1 MIDITKKYRT
11 RDGREVAGLEHYDND
26 PYVFAGYAGGNW
38 ATWTP
43 TGAHWEGTES
53 GIDLIEVNERQDT
66 ELAELRAF
74 RDAAIAKYPDLAP
87 VDPIEVKVARIYG
100 EWDGDDVT
108 HAIRATLLRGI
119 EIGKGGVA

>member
-11 RDGREVAGLEHYDND
+11 RDGREVTGLHRGDGRLYPIVGFIEGDYQEE
-26 PYVFAGYAGGNW
+26 
-38 ATWTP
+38 WTSD
-43 TGAHWEGTES
+43 GRAWVGEIDDG
-53 GIDLIEVNERQDT
+53 DLIEDT
-66 ELAELRAF
+66 AADAELAELRAF

-87 VDPIEVKVARIYG
+87 VDPIEVEVARIYG